1 MSSFITRQKNKKI
14 SVIEYFLLQKNK
26 RIPHRIISQQKQVL
40 KKKHIRQSHFFLISN
55 QFISN

>member
-1 MSSFITRQKNKKI
+1 MSRFITRQKNKKI

-40 KKKHIRQSHFFLISN
+40 KKSALDSHTFF
-55 QFISN
+55 